1 MFYPIQS
8 RKCYFTFSYRSH
20 NTCPSF
26 KPFTNNVLFFRV
38 SDFFSSQF
46 SYLFFFTI
54 SYTRHTPMDCADKVS
69 LSKNLSIGL
78 AELLAQHDGVLWVL
92 KRPRRC
98 SHAIY
103 PLTFSDKFVSIIKCD
118 SETMRA
124 LNRRKRTTLIDPL

>member
-1 MFYPIQS
+1 
-8 RKCYFTFSYRSH
+8 
-20 NTCPSF
+20 
-26 KPFTNNVLFFRV
+26 
-38 SDFFSSQF
+38 
-46 SYLFFFTI
+46 
-54 SYTRHTPMDCADKVS
+54 MDCADKVS

-78 AELLAQHDGVLWVL
+78 AELLAQHDGVLE
-92 KRPRRC
+92 RPRRC